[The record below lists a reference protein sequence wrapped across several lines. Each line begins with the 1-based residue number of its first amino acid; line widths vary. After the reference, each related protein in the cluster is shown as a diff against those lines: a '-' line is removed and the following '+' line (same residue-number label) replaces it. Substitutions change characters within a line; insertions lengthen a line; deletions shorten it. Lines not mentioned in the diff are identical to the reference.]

1 MALYQKII
9 KSDYNTNTTEA
20 MSSWAANLVD
30 FINESTNI
38 GATYNVTSEAT
49 NKIAFVLTV
58 PIEGSKLTRFG
69 IIMTTSTT
77 TSDHMGCFIFNG
89 SNYGY
94 DTQGNW
100 FDYEKYYAKRVILLS
115 NADSFYLL
123 VEKSDSAFT
132 TLVALNKVTE
142 VGTGD
147 EYWGTR
153 GFVPT
158 SSSAHTVG
166 NLTAERS
173 SGSASGGVTNDISI
187 ANAFTEDGRYMMNNL
202 YAFHAPI
209 MTTLPAFMKF
219 AVEDENGD
227 IRYAI
232 ILGSTTVKVSSTLYG
247 AGEFLMFID

>member
-1 MALYQKII
+1 
-9 KSDYNTNTTEA
+9 

-38 GATYNVTSEAT
+38 GVTYNVTSEAT

-58 PIEGSKLTRFG
+58 PLENSKLTRFG
-69 IIMTTSTT
+69 IIMTTNS
-77 TSDHMGCFIFNG
+77 SSADHMGCFIFNS

-100 FDYEKYYAKRVILLS
+100 FDYEKYYAKRVIILH
-115 NADSFYLL
+115 NENSFYVL
-123 VEKSDSAFT
+123 VEKSDSSFT
-132 TLVALNKVTE
+132 TIVALNKVTE
-142 VGTGD
+142 VATGD
-147 EYWGTR
+147 EYWGAR

-158 SSSAHTVG
+158 SSTAYTVG
-166 NLTAERS
+166 NLTADRS
-173 SGSASGGVTNDISI
+173 SGSASGGFTNDISI

-202 YAFHAPI
+202 YAFHAPV
-209 MTTLPAFMKF
+209 TTNLPTFMKF

-247 AGEFLMFID
+247 AGEYLMFID

>member
-9 KSDYNTNTTEA
+9 KSDYNTNTTAA
-20 MSSWAANLVD
+20 MTSWAANLTD

-38 GATYNVTSEAT
+38 GATYKVTSEAT
-49 NKIAFVLTV
+49 NKIAFVLTI
-58 PIEGSKLTRFG
+58 PIENSKITRFG
-69 IIMTTSTT
+69 IIMTTNSSTA
-77 TSDHMGCFIFNG
+77 DHMGCFIFNS

-100 FDYEKYYAKRVILLS
+100 FDYEKYYAKRVIILHNDDTLYIL
-115 NADSFYLL
+115 A
-123 VEKSDSAFT
+123 EKSDSSFT

-142 VGTGD
+142 VATGD

-158 SSSAHTVG
+158 SSTAHTVG
-166 NLTAERS
+166 NLTAYRS

-187 ANAFTEDGRYMMNNL
+187 ANAFTEDGRYMVKNL
-202 YAFHAPI
+202 YAFHAPV
-209 MTTLPAFMKF
+209 TTNLPTFMKF

-227 IRYAI
+227 LRYAI
-232 ILGSTTVKVSSTLYG
+232 LLGSTTVKVSSTLYG

>member
-20 MSSWAANLVD
+20 MSSWAANLVE

-38 GATYNVTSEAT
+38 GASYRVTSEAASRM
-49 NKIAFVLTV
+49 AFVLTL
-58 PIEGSKLTRFG
+58 PIENSKLTRFG
-69 IIMTTSTT
+69 IIMSTNISS
-77 TSDHMGCFIFNG
+77 SDHMGYFIFNG

-115 NADSFYLL
+115 NENSFYIL
-123 VEKSDSAFT
+123 VEKSDSSFT
-132 TLVALNKVTE
+132 TIVGLNKVTE
-142 VGTGD
+142 VATGN
-147 EYWGTR
+147 EFWASR

-158 SSSAHTVG
+158 SSTAYTVKD
-166 NLTAERS
+166 LTADRS
-173 SGSASGGVTNDISI
+173 NGSASGGVTNDISI

-209 MTTLPAFMKF
+209 TTNLPTFMKF

-227 IRYAI
+227 LRYAI
-232 ILGSTTVKVSSTLYG
+232 LLGSTTVKISSTLYG
-247 AGEFLMFID
+247 AGKFLMFVD